1 MKEAPLFIQCQAL
14 ARWLLQNFEAQPA
27 LMDSVQR
34 GSLRLLDDVV
44 LALKDFDRDERLRSA
59 DATAALLRSTSDSRA
74 TWEPGGP
81 AARLP
86 HRRAGRHRPSARRM
100 AAPARG
106 DW

>member
-14 ARWLLQNFEAQPA
+14 ARWMLQNFEAHPA

-59 DATAALLRSTSDSRA
+59 DATAALLHHGRAHAPEMRSRK
-74 TWEPGGP
+74 
-81 AARLP
+81 RQ
-86 HRRAGRHRPSARRM
+86 RAGI
-100 AAPARG
+100 
-106 DW
+106 